1 MVIYGFG
8 PMKMDRAQNLNDMFL
23 FAKVVEHGG
32 YSAAAAALGMQA
44 SLLSRHIKAL
54 ETRLG
59 VRLLNRTTRRI
70 SVTDA
75 GLTYYGHCAAV
86 VAEAQAAED
95 AIEHTR
101 STPQGLVRFSCPAA
115 MLRTGVGDIV
125 VDYLAA
131 HPLVRIAI
139 DATGRRVDV
148 VEEGF
153 DFALR
158 VRAPPLEDSD
168 LAVRVLRTAKLVMV
182 ASPGVFDAWA
192 RPADIDEAARL
203 PTVAMTRKGDRHSW
217 TVLDAQGAQRSVV
230 HVPRL
235 AVDDFFALRM
245 AVLRGLGL
253 ALIPQEIVAADIA
266 AGALE
271 ALLPDLV
278 YPGGIVH
285 AVFPSRRGLV
295 PAVRGLLDALVAHF
309 SAMSFSAEQSCSTHG
324 QRQSGTGT
332 P

>member
-1 MVIYGFG
+1 LTI
-8 PMKMDRAQNLNDMFL
+8 DRAQNLNDMFL

-44 SLLSRHIKAL
+44 SLLSRHISAL
-54 ETRLG
+54 EGRLG
-59 VRLLNRTTRRI
+59 VRLLNRTTRRV

-101 STPQGLVRFSCPAA
+101 STPQGLVRFSCPVS
-115 MLRTGVGDIV
+115 MLRAGVNDIV

-148 VEEGF
+148 VEEGL

-168 LAVRVLRTAKLVMV
+168 LVVRVLRKARLVLV
-182 ASPGVFDAWA
+182 ASPRLFDALP
-192 RPADIDEAARL
+192 RPVDIEAAARL
-203 PTVAMTRKGDRHSW
+203 PTVAMARSGDRHSW
-217 TVLDAQGAQRSVV
+217 VVQDADGAQRNIV

-235 AVDDFFALRM
+235 AVDDFSTLRL
-245 AVLRGLGL
+245 AALRGLGV
-253 ALIPQEIVAADIA
+253 ALMPYEIAIGDIA
-266 AGALE
+266 SGALE
-271 ALLPDLV
+271 ALLPDV
-278 YPGGIVH
+278 IYPTGIVH

-295 PAVRGLLDALVAHF
+295 PAVRGLLDALAAGF
-309 SAMSFSAEQSCSTHG
+309 NTMPFTS
-324 QRQSGTGT
+324 
-332 P
+332 